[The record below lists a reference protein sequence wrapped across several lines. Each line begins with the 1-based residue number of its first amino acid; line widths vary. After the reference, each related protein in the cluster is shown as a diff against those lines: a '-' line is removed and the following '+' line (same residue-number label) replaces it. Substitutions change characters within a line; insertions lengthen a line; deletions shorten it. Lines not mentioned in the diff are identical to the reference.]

1 MNSFRRIGNVAG
13 SGWMM
18 ISKFI
23 IIAVPLVMIWVL
35 WDKAYPLLKD
45 NGFLNV
51 LSGTEWKPTADAFGF
66 RPFILSSLYVSLGA
80 IIISA
85 PLCVLSAVYLSEY
98 AHRRVLSFMQPVIDI
113 LAGIPSVIYGVWGI
127 LFIVPWVRESVAPAM
142 GLESTGYSILA
153 GSLVLA
159 IMIIPFILNILLEL
173 FSAIPNELRDA
184 ALSMGA
190 TRWEMVKVSV
200 LRRTGP
206 GIISAIGLGWARSV
220 GETIAVMMVV
230 GSTVMIPDS
239 IVSSGYP
246 LPALIANNYG
256 EMMSI
261 PKYDSALMLAA
272 LLLLVITVVFN
283 ILMRLVIRRFTIQS
297 DGHEL

>member
-1 MNSFRRIGNVAG
+1 
-13 SGWMM
+13 
-18 ISKFI
+18 
-23 IIAVPLVMIWVL
+23 
-35 WDKAYPLLKD
+35 
-45 NGFLNV
+45 
-51 LSGTEWKPTADAFGF
+51 
-66 RPFILSSLYVSLGA
+66 
-80 IIISA
+80 
-85 PLCVLSAVYLSEY
+85 
-98 AHRRVLSFMQPVIDI
+98 
-113 LAGIPSVIYGVWGI
+113 
-127 LFIVPWVRESVAPAM
+127 
-142 GLESTGYSILA
+142 
-153 GSLVLA
+153 LA

-184 ALSMGA
+184 ALSMGT

-206 GIISAIGLGWARSV
+206 GIISAIGLGWARAI

-297 DGHEL
+297 SGHEL

>member
-35 WDKAYPLLKD
+35 WDKAWPLLKD

-51 LSGTEWKPTADAFGF
+51 LSGTEWKPSSNAFGF

-98 AHRRVLSFMQPVIDI
+98 AHRRILSFMQPVIDI

-127 LFIVPWVRESVAPAM
+127 LFIVPWMRESVAPAM

-206 GIISAIGLGWARSV
+206 GIISAIGLGWARAV

-230 GSTVMIPDS
+230 GSTVMTPDS